1 MGALASFAFFL
12 GVIAYSTASTL
23 FFLDLARQNPAAPRS
38 SWGPRVLVV
47 GAAMHTLHVITA
59 SLLLNRCPVESLHF
73 GLSFSALVAV
83 AAFLVLRRFASLDA
97 VGVLVGPMAL
107 TFLVGAEFVSVDLAA
122 EAAISRPLLMLHVT
136 ANVLGVGLFVV
147 AGASG
152 LLYLL
157 QERRLRDKRA
167 GGVASRL
174 PSLDALDRATHRL
187 LLTGFPLL
195 TFGVVTGAIFSRHFE
210 ALAAAALARTLFG
223 YLTWLLLAGVLVLR
237 RLAGIRGRRAAYG
250 TVAGVLC
257 VLLVVV
263 VYAVRPG
270 SHGS

>member
-1 MGALASFAFFL
+1 MGALATIAFYF

-23 FFLDLARQNPAAPRS
+23 FFLDLVRQGAQAPRGT
-38 SWGPRVLVV
+38 WGPRVLAVAAVFHAVHVV
-47 GAAMHTLHVITA
+47 TA

-83 AAFLVLRRFASLDA
+83 AAFLLLRRFGNLDA
-97 VGVLVGPMAL
+97 IGVLVGPMAL
-107 TFLVGAEFVSVDLAA
+107 TFLVGAEFVGVDLPQAA
-122 EAAISRPLLMLHVT
+122 LISRPLLALHVT

-152 LLYLL
+152 LLYLV

-167 GGVASRL
+167 MVGSRL
-174 PSLDALDRATHRL
+174 PSLDTLDRATHRL
-187 LLTGFPLL
+187 LLAGFPLL
-195 TFGVVTGAIFSRHFE
+195 TFGVVTGAIFSHQLE
-210 ALAAAALARTLFG
+210 TLAGVALARTVLGFT
-223 YLTWLLLAGVLVLR
+223 TWFLVAGVLVLR
-237 RLAGIRGRRAAYG
+237 RLLGVRGRRAAYG
-250 TVAGVLC
+250 TVLSVLC

-270 SHGS
+270 GHGS